1 MASRRRILVRWTAIL
16 VAATLFAGAAI
27 VARAVM
33 PGARFLER
41 MSDAAGTIDRAG
53 AAFTV
58 REVAIPS
65 PARVYEPAAAHERV
79 IVLLHGLHWKG
90 YDEERLVLFART
102 LASMGYAV
110 VTPDVLEL
118 RNFDIDAGAVDAIE
132 RACLWTLD
140 ESGLLRGD
148 PRIGLMGI
156 CFSGGLGLSAAT
168 RPTLRGRLAYLFT
181 FGSHADLD
189 RTIDYLASGKLPNG
203 ATLPPHP
210 YGQAVLLRRLANRL
224 VPSNDVEGL
233 RAAALDF
240 LRGDEAAA
248 RARLTG
254 LGPEAQEMLR
264 LCLERKSEELGARIA
279 PHLMGERTPDLL
291 SPVRLEPPDC
301 PLFVLHGCVDNV
313 VPPSEAE
320 ELGRW
325 CPGARVLVSDL
336 VVHVELD
343 RSAQP
348 SWTHYLELAAFWS
361 RVLRS

>member
-1 MASRRRILVRWTAIL
+1 
-16 VAATLFAGAAI
+16 
-27 VARAVM
+27 M

-41 MSDAAGTIDRAG
+41 MSDAAAPADRAG

-58 REVAIPS
+58 REVAIPF
-65 PARVYEPAAAHERV
+65 PARVYEPAAGHARV

-90 YDEERLVLFART
+90 YDEDRLVTFART
-102 LASMGYAV
+102 LAGMGFAV
-110 VTPDVLEL
+110 VTPDIQEL

-140 ESGLLRGD
+140 SSGLLRGD

-189 RTIDYLASGKLPNG
+189 HTIEYLASGRLPDG
-203 ATLPPHP
+203 TRLPPHP
-210 YGQAVLLRRLANRL
+210 YGQAVLLRRLAGRL
-224 VPSNDVEGL
+224 VPPRDVEAL
-233 RAAALDF
+233 RAAALDI

-248 RARLTG
+248 RAKADG
-254 LGPEAQEMLR
+254 LGSEAQEMLR
-264 LCLERKSEELGARIA
+264 LCLERKTDELGARIA
-279 PHLMGERTPDLL
+279 PHLAGERTPDLL
-291 SPVRLEPPDC
+291 SPVRLPPPDC

-320 ELGRW
+320 ALGRW
-325 CPGARVLVSDL
+325 CPGAHVLVSDL

-343 RSAQP
+343 RSASP

-361 RVLRS
+361 QVLRS

>member
-1 MASRRRILVRWTAIL
+1 VASRRRILVRWTAIL
-16 VAATLFAGAAI
+16 VAAAVFAGAAF

-41 MSDAAGTIDRAG
+41 MSAPAERPDRAG
-53 AAFTV
+53 AHFTV

-65 PARVYEPAAAHERV
+65 PARVYEPAAGHERV
-79 IVLLHGLHWKG
+79 IVLLHGLHWRG

-102 LASMGYAV
+102 LAGMGFAV
-110 VTPDVLEL
+110 VTPDIEEL

-140 ESGLLRGD
+140 ESGLLHGD

-181 FGSHADLD
+181 FGSHGDLD
-189 RTIDYLASGKLPNG
+189 RTIEYLASGRLPNG
-203 ATLPPHP
+203 TILPPHP
-210 YGQAVLLRRLANRL
+210 YGQAVLLRRLAERL
-224 VPSNDVEGL
+224 VPPRDVEAL
-233 RAAALDF
+233 RAGALDI

-248 RARLTG
+248 RAM
-254 LGPEAQEMLR
+254 LG
-264 LCLERKSEELGARIA
+264 LCLERKTDELGARIA
-279 PHLMGERTPDLL
+279 PHLAGERTPDLL
-291 SPVRLEPPDC
+291 SPVRLPPPDC

-320 ELGRW
+320 ALGRW
-325 CPGARVLVSDL
+325 CPGAHVLVSDL

-343 RSAQP
+343 RSASP
-348 SWTHYLELAAFWS
+348 SWSHYLELAAFWS
-361 RVLRS
+361 QVLRS